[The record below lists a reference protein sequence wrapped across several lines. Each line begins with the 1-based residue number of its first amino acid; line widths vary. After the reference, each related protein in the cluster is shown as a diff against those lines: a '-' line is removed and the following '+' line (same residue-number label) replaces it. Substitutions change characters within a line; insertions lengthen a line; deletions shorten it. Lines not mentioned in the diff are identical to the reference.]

1 VREGESAASGGFSL
15 VGLTE
20 RVHAPNGS
28 NGSSYQQSPE
38 DAKTKGAREEE
49 EEEEEEGEEEVV
61 VVQKNPA
68 RSFSSCAVAQ
78 SFEELWAKFGCDRSF
93 DCRPQGLHQVSRRTK
108 EVNTLDQASHFALDQ
123 ASESAPTEKGERAEV
138 GGHQAS
144 TGEQGACGG
153 QGGYGGLSISRHIP
167 AGERVRM
174 TLVFSWYLPFREH
187 AGQKVGNRYAH
198 RFVNASHVA
207 RHTLDRE
214 AHMLEKVLA
223 WNQGLYHTGLPVH
236 MSHMLLNSLGTFVKT
251 GLWTGDGR
259 WRQYESFSCN
269 DVEPVHLHGYRSI
282 PLTYLFPELTENIL
296 DTGFGI
302 TQLPCS
308 GYVPETLGEGRPRL
322 LFCPPVSHARA
333 YTQTHTHHA
342 HAHAHAPS
350 LPIPSSPFAP

>member
-1 VREGESAASGGFSL
+1 VREGESPASGDFSL
-15 VGLTE
+15 VGLAE
-20 RVHAPNGS
+20 SVHAPP
-28 NGSSYQQSPE
+28 GSSYQHAPE
-38 DAKTKGAREEE
+38 GAKAKGAREEE
-49 EEEEEEGEEEVV
+49 EGEEEE
-61 VVQKNPA
+61 VQKNLA
-68 RSFSSCAVAQ
+68 LSFSSCAVAQ
-78 SFEELWAKFGCDRSF
+78 SFEELWAKFACERSF
-93 DCRPQGLHQVSRRTK
+93 ACGPQG
-108 EVNTLDQASHFALDQ
+108 LDQ
-123 ASESAPTEKGERAEV
+123 ASESAPTAKGERAEV
-138 GGHQAS
+138 GGHQGS
-144 TGEQGACGG
+144 TGAQGACGG

-187 AGQKVGNRYAH
+187 AGQKVGNAYAH
-198 RFVNASHVA
+198 RFANASHVA

-223 WNQGLYHTGLPVH
+223 WNQGLYRTGLPVH

-282 PLTYLFPELTENIL
+282 PLTYLFPDLTENIL
-296 DTGFGI
+296 DKGFGI

-322 LFCPPVSHARA
+322 PFCLTISHARA
-333 YTQTHTHHA
+333 HTHTHTRRA
-342 HAHAHAPS
+342 HPHAPPPHTHICS
-350 LPIPSSPFAP
+350 CMNASCIMHQGVEATQARSTNRKPRAGAG